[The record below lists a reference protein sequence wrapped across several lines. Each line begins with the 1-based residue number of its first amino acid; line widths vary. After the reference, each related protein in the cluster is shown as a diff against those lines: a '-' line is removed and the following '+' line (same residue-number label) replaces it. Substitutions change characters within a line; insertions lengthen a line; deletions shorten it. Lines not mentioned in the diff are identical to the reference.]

1 MKMFVLRYD
10 VYNVGAAV
18 DLANREVLLSLAR
31 GDSLALEFEGTGAGQ
46 LRAVFCLSSL
56 LIFQ

>member
-1 MKMFVLRYD
+1 MFVPRYD

-18 DLANREVLLSLAR
+18 DVANREILLSLDR
-31 GDSLALEFEGTGAGQ
+31 GDSLAVEFGGTGVGQ

-56 LIFQ
+56 VILQ